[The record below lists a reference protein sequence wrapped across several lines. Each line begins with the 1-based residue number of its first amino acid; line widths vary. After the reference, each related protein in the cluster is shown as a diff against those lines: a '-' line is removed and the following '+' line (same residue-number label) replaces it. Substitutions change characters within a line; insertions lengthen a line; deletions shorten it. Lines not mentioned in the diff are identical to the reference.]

1 MKTTIDSGGRLVI
14 PKEIR
19 QQAGL
24 KTGMSLD
31 IRLRGGL
38 IEIEPTPLNV
48 KLERRGRLLVAIPQE
63 SVPALT
69 SQVVEDTRRKAR
81 RERGGS

>member
-1 MKTTIDSGGRLVI
+1 MKTTIDSGGRLII

-19 QQAGL
+19 RQAGL

-31 IRLRGGL
+31 VRLRGGL

-63 SVPALT
+63 TVPALT
-69 SQVVEDTRRKAR
+69 SLAVEDTRRKVR
-81 RERGGS
+81 RERGDS